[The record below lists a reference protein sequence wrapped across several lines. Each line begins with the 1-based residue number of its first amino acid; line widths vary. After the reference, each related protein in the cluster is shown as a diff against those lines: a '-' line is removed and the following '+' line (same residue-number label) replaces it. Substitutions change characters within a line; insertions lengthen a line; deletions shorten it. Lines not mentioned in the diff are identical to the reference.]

1 MNILEKDEYTS
12 NKIYCLRGEDVMQE
26 EYIKEKELIERTEEE
41 LDIELIKS
49 IIKTKQ
55 DLKNSNR
62 NYEFAEGELIDYY
75 LYQIKANQSKLNYL
89 LRKAK
94 TNGIMIDMIKEIEIR
109 KEQYDED
116 IQVG

>member
-1 MNILEKDEYTS
+1 MH
-12 NKIYCLRGEDVMQE
+12 E
-26 EYIKEKELIERTEEE
+26 EYIKEKEIIEKTEEE
-41 LDIELIKS
+41 IDIELIKS

-55 DLKNSNR
+55 DLLDSNR

-89 LRKAK
+89 LKKAK
-94 TNGIMIDMIKEIEIR
+94 NKGLVIDMIKEIELRRQQHI
-109 KEQYDED
+109 ED